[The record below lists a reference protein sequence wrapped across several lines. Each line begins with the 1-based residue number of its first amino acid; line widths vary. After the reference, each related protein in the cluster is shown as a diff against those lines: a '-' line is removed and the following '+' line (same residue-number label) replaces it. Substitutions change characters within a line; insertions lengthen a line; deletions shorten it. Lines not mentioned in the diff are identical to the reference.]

1 MYKQL
6 VRAHRVTTDEEIAQ
20 QLVQLPVFI
29 DMFATYVNPNNAR
42 YTRPCLLPYYNLLAN
57 NFRREVPNRK
67 DDEDI
72 HVDMASDVLRELL
85 KPEKF
90 GFGFEPSGG
99 PDDPIDLTLDST
111 TRLSLST
118 FFRSF

>member
-20 QLVQLPVFI
+20 HLVQLPVFI
-29 DMFATYVNPNNAR
+29 DMFANYVNPNNAR

-72 HVDMASDVLRELL
+72 HIDLAINVLKEVLQ
-85 KPEKF
+85 PEKF
-90 GFGFEPSGG
+90 GHGFEPD
-99 PDDPIDLTLDST
+99 PEADPEPIDQVLNSAFV
-111 TRLSLST
+111 LSAFSPP
-118 FFRSF
+118 